1 MLTNTSKRGH
11 GACGLGA
18 AWLTFWAMLNAS
30 SKTCPKCA
38 RESSSD
44 GERCIFCWAALDAK
58 PVRWRNVY
66 HAVNSVDAW
75 LAKSALESHGVCVR
89 IKDEHAAR
97 MMLHGHSN
105 VVVEAAEGDHWLAQ
119 EVLRQVR
126 GVRTDTEYLEWQE
139 LKRRRSPARK
149 LFIGAVAVVVA
160 AAAAVI
166 TGTVLTHSAP
176 SSRPV
181 KQTETR

>member
-1 MLTNTSKRGH
+1 MFEAASKP
-11 GACGLGA
+11 
-18 AWLTFWAMLNAS
+18 
-30 SKTCPKCA
+30 CPRCK
-38 RESSSD
+38 RESSGES
-44 GERCIFCWAALDAK
+44 ERCIFCWAPLASK
-58 PVRWRNVY
+58 PMRWRNVY

-97 MMLHGHSN
+97 MMLHGHAN

-149 LFIGAVAVVVA
+149 LLIGALAMLA
-160 AAAAVI
+160 AAAAATI
-166 TGTVLTHSAP
+166 TGTLLTHGSPNA
-176 SSRPV
+176 RPV
-181 KQTETR
+181 RQSETR

>member
-1 MLTNTSKRGH
+1 
-11 GACGLGA
+11 
-18 AWLTFWAMLNAS
+18 MLNTGS
-30 SKTCPKCA
+30 RCCPKCL
-38 RESSSD
+38 RESSGASD
-44 GERCIFCWAALDAK
+44 RCIFCWAQLN
-58 PVRWRNVY
+58 PVPLRWRNVY

-97 MMLHGHSN
+97 MMLHGHAN

-139 LKRRRSPARK
+139 LKRRRSPQRK
-149 LFIGAVAVVVA
+149 LLMGALAMLA
-160 AAAAVI
+160 ATAAAVV
-166 TGTVLTHSAP
+166 TGSIVTHLVHG
-176 SSRPV
+176 RPAQ
-181 KQTETR
+181 QTPAR

>member
-1 MLTNTSKRGH
+1 
-11 GACGLGA
+11 
-18 AWLTFWAMLNAS
+18 MLNS
-30 SKTCPKCA
+30 ISRTCPKCS
-38 RESSSD
+38 REGS
-44 GERCIFCWAALDAK
+44 GEGDRCIFCWASLASN

-66 HAVNSVDAW
+66 HAVNSIDAW

-97 MMLHGHSN
+97 MMLHGHAN

-149 LFIGAVAVVVA
+149 LLIGAIAVAVA
-160 AAAAVI
+160 AAAAVV
-166 TGTVLTHSAP
+166 TGTVLTHTTP
-176 SSRPV
+176 NNRPV
-181 KQTETR
+181 KQSETR